1 MHKYKKY
8 ANKTL
13 HKKKSCYNK
22 KHTQNACRCDWRK
35 YMIKVGIIGA
45 TGYAGNEIVRLLLG
59 HKDVKIVWFG
69 SRSYIDQKYADVYR
83 NMFQLVDDV
92 CMDDNMEELASKV
105 DVIFTAT
112 PQGFLAGV
120 LTEEILSRVK
130 IIDLSADFRIKDVR
144 TYEKWY
150 KIEHRSPQFIEEA
163 VYGLCEL
170 NRDKIKGAR
179 LIANPGCYTTC
190 SILTAYPLV
199 KEGLIDPDT
208 LIIDAK
214 SGTSGAGRGAKLP
227 NLFCEVNENMKA
239 YGVTNH
245 RHTPEIEEQLGY
257 AAGKEIVVNFT
268 PHLVPMNRGILA
280 TEYATLNKKA
290 DGTLPTYE
298 EVKAVYDKY
307 YKNEK
312 FVRVLEKD
320 ICPET
325 KWVEGSNY
333 VDVNFKID
341 ERTGRIVMMGALDNL
356 VKGAAGQ
363 AVQNMNL
370 LFGFDEA
377 EGLNLVPM
385 FP

>member
-1 MHKYKKY
+1 
-8 ANKTL
+8 
-13 HKKKSCYNK
+13 
-22 KHTQNACRCDWRK
+22 
-35 YMIKVGIIGA
+35 MIKAGVIGA
-45 TGYAGNEIVRLLLG
+45 TGYAGNELVRILMG
-59 HKDVKIVWFG
+59 HKEVEIKWYG
-69 SRSYIDQKYADVYR
+69 SRSYIDKKYAEVYQ
-83 NMFQLVDDV
+83 NMFEIVDDT
-92 CMDDNMEELASKV
+92 CLDDNMEELANQV

-120 LTEEILSRVK
+120 LTEEILSKTK
-130 IIDLSADFRIKDVR
+130 IVDLSADYRIKDVKV
-144 TYEKWY
+144 YEKWY
-150 KIEHRSPQFIEEA
+150 GIEHKSPQFIEEA
-163 VYGLCEL
+163 VYGLCEI
-170 NRDKIKGAR
+170 NREKVRGAR
-179 LIANPGCYTTC
+179 LVANPGCYTTC

-199 KEGLIDPDT
+199 KEGMIDTST
-208 LIIDAK
+208 LIVDAK

-239 YGVTNH
+239 YGVASH
-245 RHTPEIEEQLGY
+245 RHTPEIEEQLSY
-257 AAGKEIVVNFT
+257 AAGEKIMINFT

-280 TEYATLNKKA
+280 TEYAALKRKP
-290 DGTLPTYE
+290 DGSLPTYE

-307 YKNEK
+307 YQKEK

-320 ICPET
+320 VLPET

-333 VDVNFKID
+333 VDINFRID
-341 ERTGRIVMMGALDNL
+341 ERTGRIVMLGALDNL

>member
-1 MHKYKKY
+1 MV
-8 ANKTL
+8 
-13 HKKKSCYNK
+13 
-22 KHTQNACRCDWRK
+22 
-35 YMIKVGIIGA
+35 KVGIIGA
-45 TGYAGNEIVRLLLG
+45 TGYAGNELVRLLMG
-59 HKDVKIVWFG
+59 HKDVEIMWYG
-69 SRSYIDQKYADVYR
+69 SRSYIDKKYAEVYQ
-83 NMFQLVDDV
+83 NMFEIVEDTCL
-92 CMDDNMEELASKV
+92 DDNMEELASRV

-290 DGTLPTYE
+290 DGTLPTYG
-298 EVKAVYDKY
+298 EVKAIYDKY

>member
-1 MHKYKKY
+1 
-8 ANKTL
+8 
-13 HKKKSCYNK
+13 
-22 KHTQNACRCDWRK
+22 
-35 YMIKVGIIGA
+35 MIKAGIIGA
-45 TGYAGNEIVRLLLG
+45 TGYAGAELVRILMG
-59 HKDVKIVWFG
+59 HKEVEIKWYG
-69 SRSYIDQKYADVYR
+69 SRSYIDKKYAEVYQ
-83 NMFQLVDDV
+83 NMFEIVDDV
-92 CMDDNMEELASKV
+92 CLDDNMDELASQV

-120 LTEEILSRVK
+120 LTEDILNKVK
-130 IIDLSADFRIKDVR
+130 IIDLSADFRIKDVSV
-144 TYEKWY
+144 YEKWY
-150 KIEHRSPQFIEEA
+150 KIEHKSPQFIEEA
-163 VYGLCEL
+163 VYGLCEI
-170 NRDKIKGAR
+170 NRDKVKGAR

-199 KEGLIDPDT
+199 KEGLIDPNT

-239 YGVTNH
+239 YGVATH

-257 AAGKEIVVNFT
+257 ACGEKITINFT

-280 TEYATLNKKA
+280 TAYASLKK
-290 DGTLPTYE
+290 DVTYE
-298 EVKAVYDKY
+298 EVKAIYDKY
-307 YKNEK
+307 YADEK

-320 ICPET
+320 VCPET

-370 LFGFDEA
+370 LFGFDET
-377 EGLNLVPM
+377 EGLNMVPM